1 VIAAAFVAG
10 VLVTSAVA
18 GAFALRDD
26 GSSPA
31 DDGSAPTAPAS
42 SGPSP
47 LRQHDGSP
55 RPASANPSASPSA
68 GQSVS
73 PPVDAAERQ
82 AQMTKPLADLVA
94 GDRVVYNMVTC
105 HFRRWVG
112 TGQAVALITCP
123 GEAPFQAR
131 TQMLVPVEVG
141 GD

>member
-1 VIAAAFVAG
+1 
-10 VLVTSAVA
+10 
-18 GAFALRDD
+18 
-26 GSSPA
+26 
-31 DDGSAPTAPAS
+31 
-42 SGPSP
+42 
-47 LRQHDGSP
+47 
-55 RPASANPSASPSA
+55 
-68 GQSVS
+68 
-73 PPVDAAERQ
+73 VDAAERQ